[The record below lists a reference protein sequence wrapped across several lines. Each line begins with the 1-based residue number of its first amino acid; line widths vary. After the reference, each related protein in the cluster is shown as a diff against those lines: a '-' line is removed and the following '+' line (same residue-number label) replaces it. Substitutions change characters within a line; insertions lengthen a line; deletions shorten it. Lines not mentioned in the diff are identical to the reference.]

1 MATYLYRLGRFVTRR
16 RRLVVSV
23 WLGLLAGVIALA
35 VAGGGKTVDN
45 FTVPGTQSQQATDLL
60 AQRIPAFAGAQTQVV
75 FATSGPAKVTGSAY
89 RTSIEAALANL
100 RKVPQVPQVPQVAL
114 VSDPFQT
121 GSVAADGRAALAR
134 VQYAATSADVKT
146 STLDALNAAVTP
158 SRDAGVQTEFSGSVY
173 PGSAPKISEL
183 PEVIGIAI
191 GFRILLVTFGAVTAA
206 GLPILTALIGVV
218 IGLMGVTAV
227 AAVVNVPP
235 PPPRWPSCSACR
247 AGSTTRFSSPPGTAP
262 TCCRA

>member
-1 MATYLYRLGRFVTRR
+1 MLAVVNFSERQGRQALPRPRSGPGARRHVYFEHRGYESKERENRMATYLYRLGRFVTRR
-16 RRLVVSV
+16 RRLVVSA
-23 WLGLLAGVIALA
+23 WLVLLAGVIALA

-121 GSVAADGRAALAR
+121 GSVAADGRA
-134 VQYAATSADVKT
+134 
-146 STLDALNAAVTP
+146 
-158 SRDAGVQTEFSGSVY
+158 
-173 PGSAPKISEL
+173 
-183 PEVIGIAI
+183 
-191 GFRILLVTFGAVTAA
+191 
-206 GLPILTALIGVV
+206 
-218 IGLMGVTAV
+218 
-227 AAVVNVPP
+227 
-235 PPPRWPSCSACR
+235 
-247 AGSTTRFSSPPGTAP
+247 
-262 TCCRA
+262 